1 MQKTI
6 HFIGARTTRE
16 EMFRAISTPEGLKEW
31 WATSANGNVEEGGTL
46 HLVFEQLTTLKFRYD
61 VISPNEKLILT
72 CFDSFKS
79 WDKTQLVF
87 EIEEKDNQ
95 IFLTQTHQNIPDNDI
110 ESLSY
115 FSTKWTVYLL
125 SLKQYL
131 ETGKGTPYPQEFKL
145 YNGD

>member
-6 HFIGARTTRE
+6 HFIGAKTTKE
-16 EMFRAISTPEGLKEW
+16 DMFRAISTPAGLQKW
-31 WATSANGNVEEGGTL
+31 WATSANGKVEEGETL
-46 HLVFEQLTTLKFRYD
+46 NLIFNELTTLKFKYD
-61 VISPNEKLILT
+61 LISPNEKLIIT

-79 WDKTQLVF
+79 WDNTQLVF
-87 EIEEKDNQ
+87 EIEEKEDQ

-115 FSTKWTVYLL
+115 FSSKWTIYLL

-131 ETGKGTPYPQEFKL
+131 ETGKGMPYPKELKL
-145 YNGD
+145 YHGD